1 MENEFYKIMLLK
13 SDVELLEIVTILRND
28 YQPKAVL
35 CAEDEIRKR
44 NLTIEL
50 ISEAKAN
57 SDVERDSSRIIN
69 SENKQ
74 VLGPLNSTP
83 YLTTVGGVGGK
94 IYGDTLYFV
103 IAFIPL
109 YPIAR
114 YSLDYRGDGWY
125 SFNEKL
131 VLHSWQKYWQNII
144 KVVGFVLVL
153 KFLYYLF
160 RN

>member
-1 MENEFYKIMLLK
+1 M
-13 SDVELLEIVTILRND
+13 
-28 YQPKAVL
+28 
-35 CAEDEIRKR
+35 
-44 NLTIEL
+44 

-57 SDVERDSSRIIN
+57 SDAESDSRRIIN

-74 VLGPLNSTP
+74 VTGPLNSTP

-94 IYGDTLYFV
+94 IYGDSLYFV
-103 IAFIPL
+103 IAFIPI

-131 VLHSWQKYWQNII
+131 DLHSWQKYWQNII
-144 KVVGFVLVL
+144 KVVGFVLAL
-153 KFLYYLF
+153 MILYFLF
-160 RN
+160 VNFC